1 MSAPRAGRT
10 FAARIVAWQ
19 AAHGR
24 KDLPWQVNRDPYRI
38 WLSEVMLQQTQV
50 ATVVPYFTRFC
61 ERFPNVEAL
70 AAAPLTDVLSLWAGL
85 GYYARARNLHACAK
99 QVVERFGSRF
109 PLNTSV
115 LTGLP
120 GIGRSTAAAIAAFC
134 ANARVP
140 ILDGNV
146 KRVLAR
152 HFSVEG
158 NPSQARV
165 ERLLWDKAASLL
177 PPKSDMAA
185 YTQGLMDL
193 GATVC
198 TRRAPKCGACPLRR
212 SCIAKETGRVEQ
224 LPAARVR
231 RSLPSRRAWALLA
244 LHENRVLLQQ
254 RAPAGVWGGLYALP
268 QFTSA
273 AALRRAASAID
284 CRPRLQALPPRLHAF
299 THFSLT
305 LLPMRLDVRAPPQ
318 ALHESDLVWLPLEHI
333 DTAPLPAPV
342 LSLLRETARPAGT
355 AATDRPVAASR
366 PERRQPS
373 SSGSTPSATRKR
385 DTML

>member
-1 MSAPRAGRT
+1 
-10 FAARIVAWQ
+10 
-19 AAHGR
+19 
-24 KDLPWQVNRDPYRI
+24 
-38 WLSEVMLQQTQV
+38 MLQQTQV
-50 ATVVPYFTRFC
+50 ATVVPYYTRFC
-61 ERFPNVEAL
+61 ARFPDVETL
-70 AAAPLTDVLSLWAGL
+70 AAAPLADVLALWSGL
-85 GYYARARNLHACAK
+85 GYYARARNLHACAR
-99 QVVERFGSRF
+99 QVVERFGGCF
-109 PLNTSV
+109 PVDASV
-115 LTGLP
+115 LNRLP

-134 ANARVP
+134 TNARVP

-152 HFSVEG
+152 YFAVEG
-158 NPSQARV
+158 DPSQAGV
-165 ERLLWDKAASLL
+165 ERMLWDKAAALL
-177 PPKSDMAA
+177 PPKSHMAA

-212 SCIAKETGRVEQ
+212 SCAAKATGRVEQ
-224 LPAARVR
+224 LPAARAR

-244 LHENRVLLQQ
+244 LHGNRVLLQQ

-268 QFTSA
+268 QFASA
-273 AALRRAASAID
+273 AALRRAAGAID
-284 CRPRLQALPPRLHAF
+284 CRPRLQALPPRRHAF

-305 LLPMRLDVRAPPQ
+305 LLPMRLDVRAPPRV
-318 ALHESDLVWLPLEHI
+318 LRESDLVWLPLEHI

-355 AATDRPVAASR
+355 AATRRPVGLRAGAAASR
-366 PERRQPS
+366 PEPRQPS